1 MAYRQGG
8 GHGGGGVGW
17 SADSRGVAPSIPFEE
32 QMRGGVI
39 RPGEP
44 HWWETGKPGNRRQ
57 IPRNL

>member
-8 GHGGGGVGW
+8 GGGNSG
-17 SADSRGVAPSIPFEE
+17 DNRGVAPSIPFEE

-44 HWWETGKPGNRRQ
+44 HWWATGKPGNKRQ